1 MLRNVVLCVLCCVA
15 LFCVMLLFCRSCC
28 KCKSEMLDVVQN
40 EVVFMAVVVSVVVLL
55 CVVL

>member
-1 MLRNVVLCVLCCVA
+1 MCVLCCVA
-15 LFCVMLLFCRSCC
+15 LFCVMLLFCRSCY

-40 EVVFMAVVVSVVVLL
+40 KVVFLAVVGSVVVLL